1 MTLDFPLDRPAILF
15 NIEHFLVS
23 LKTYRTNV
31 KEEKKTLNIPENLE
45 NTAVSQDWKRSV
57 FISIP

>member
-1 MTLDFPLDRPAILF
+1 MTLDFPLDRPSILF

-23 LKTYRTNV
+23 LKTYRTNA
-31 KEEKKTLNIPENLE
+31 KKKKTLNIPENLE